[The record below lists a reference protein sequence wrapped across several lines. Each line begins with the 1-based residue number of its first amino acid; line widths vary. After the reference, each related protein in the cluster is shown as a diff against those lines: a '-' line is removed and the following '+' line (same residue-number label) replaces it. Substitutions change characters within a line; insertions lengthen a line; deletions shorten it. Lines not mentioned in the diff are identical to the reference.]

1 LSPVNDSGS
10 VTVLTTQSSD
20 SAATTET
27 TMPDVDDTVVTDVS
41 FRSEQIR
48 TDENATVVVTVKNP
62 QETADTHEVE
72 LEMFGQVVN
81 SQEVTVPAEGQRK
94 VEFVHNIVAPGTY
107 TARVDGETDTVDVV
121 GSSET
126 TTASPTTT
134 STTFPGFGV
143 VAVLLAVVLGSVLL
157 ARRH

>member
-1 LSPVNDSGS
+1 
-10 VTVLTTQSSD
+10 
-20 SAATTET
+20 
-27 TMPDVDDTVVTDVS
+27 MPDVDDTVVTDVS

-48 TDENATVVVTVKNP
+48 TDENATVVVTVTNP

-72 LEMFGQVVN
+72 LELFGQVVN
-81 SQEVTVPAEGQRK
+81 SEAVTVPAEGQRK

-126 TTASPTTT
+126 TTVSPTTT

-143 VAVLLAVVLGSVLL
+143 IAVLVSVVLVGLAVV
-157 ARRH
+157 RRH